1 MAPKRRLRRLAAH
14 IAPVP
19 ASSSDSGFGGS
30 SGRGAHADEWRGTA
44 PSSRSWDGATP
55 AAGSEGARALT
66 LGAAQIL
73 TDHDPV
79 ANSVKICE
87 KIREA
92 AAAGVSIL
100 LFHEGCLTGYPMAED
115 VEVMDW
121 DAVVAEEARIAA
133 LAGELGIAVLLG
145 TTSRR
150 APGEFHNDVL
160 VINERGEALGRY
172 SKTWRAG
179 EPHYSAGSG
188 PVVFE
193 VQGVKATVLICHDL
207 RYPEFI
213 RLAVAAGARIV
224 FMPNNEGGLP
234 AEDKLEGYRAMQVS
248 RATENMVSTS
258 ANICVRPQ
266 SDN

>member
-1 MAPKRRLRRLAAH
+1 MAG
-14 IAPVP
+14 
-19 ASSSDSGFGGS
+19 ASLGT
-30 SGRGAHADEWRGTA
+30 RGAE
-44 PSSRSWDGATP
+44 
-55 AAGSEGARALT
+55 
-66 LGAAQIL
+66 
-73 TDHDPV
+73 
-79 ANSVKICE
+79 
-87 KIREA
+87 
-92 AAAGVSIL
+92 
-100 LFHEGCLTGYPMAED
+100 Y
-115 VEVMDW
+115 
-121 DAVVAEEARIAA
+121 
-133 LAGELGIAVLLG
+133 
-145 TTSRR
+145 
-150 APGEFHNDVL
+150 HNDVL